1 MTSGREDSAERS
13 PGVRPVTTPELA
25 LWSETVPYERL
36 VQSEVL
42 RPLAARGIGL
52 RVAVW
57 PHSLRAI
64 PDVVRACR
72 DADVHLCLWPMLEDA
87 DGRWGSSHNAARY
100 CAFASRLARELGGAA
115 LLPDELAFDLEPP
128 LGALRRALGGRPTL
142 GLFGRGAAATERLFA
157 ASVAELA
164 AAGLP
169 VRVAAMPLVALG
181 GSRLWQRLFG
191 TPVDGPAF
199 ARVDAMLYSSL
210 FEGYTRGLVGRASA
224 LALVHALSRW
234 HRSRHGPRAAVSL
247 GCTGPGAL
255 GDERPYR
262 SVDELAL
269 DAGAARAAGI
279 RELALFDL
287 GGALARPPLEAW
299 LDALAPTH
307 APTPT
312 RPARSVAAR
321 HL

>member
-1 MTSGREDSAERS
+1 MGAVVTS
-13 PGVRPVTTPELA
+13 PVLA
-25 LWSETVPYERL
+25 LWSETVPYAEL
-36 VQSEVL
+36 VRRDVL
-42 RPLAARGIGL
+42 GPLAARGIAL

-57 PHSLRAI
+57 PRTANAVAE
-64 PDVVRACR
+64 VVRACR
-72 DADVHLCLWPMLEDA
+72 DAGVHLCLWPMLADA
-87 DGRWGSSHNAARY
+87 DGRWASTHNAARY
-100 CAFASRLARELGGAA
+100 CAFASRLAHELGTAA

-128 LGALRRALGGRPTL
+128 LGALRLALGGRPSL
-142 GLFGRGAAATERLFA
+142 GLFGHGAAEAERTFA
-157 ASVAELA
+157 ASVAALD

-181 GSRLWQRLFG
+181 GSHLWQRLFG

-199 ARVDAMLYSSL
+199 ARVDAMLYGSL
-210 FEGYTRGLVGRASA
+210 FEGYTRGLVGRADA
-224 LALVHALSRW
+224 LALVYALSRR
-234 HRSRHGPRAAVSL
+234 HRARYGSRAAVSL

-262 SVDELAL
+262 SVAELAL

-287 GGALARPPLEAW
+287 GGALARPPFEGW
-299 LDALAPTH
+299 LDALAHAPAR

-312 RPARSVAAR
+312 RLTRWVAGRRS
-321 HL
+321 